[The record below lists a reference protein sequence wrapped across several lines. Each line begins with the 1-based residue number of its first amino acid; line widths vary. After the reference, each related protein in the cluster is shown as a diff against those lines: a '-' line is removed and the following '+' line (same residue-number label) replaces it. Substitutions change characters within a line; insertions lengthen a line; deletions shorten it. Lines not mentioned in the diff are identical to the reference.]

1 MHLLITGG
9 AGFIGGNFLRMILK
23 AEPDVRI
30 TNVDKL
36 TYAGDSRLPESLKDE
51 PNHRFVHGD
60 IADPELMNRVI
71 GDDVDMIINFAAESH
86 VDRSIEDPGVFIRT
100 NVMGV
105 QTLLDAAIRH
115 KVGKFVQISTDE
127 VYGSLGETGLF
138 SETTPLD
145 PSSPYSASKTA
156 ADHLVM
162 AWHRTYGL
170 DINITRCSN
179 NYGPFQFP
187 EKLIPVMIHKAL
199 SDQQLP
205 VYGDGSNI
213 RDWIHVNDHCK
224 AIWAVATRG
233 TPGRIYNIGG
243 SQERSNLDVVREILS
258 ALEKP
263 EDLISFVPDRLGHD
277 WRYAID
283 SSRMQNELGWAPTH
297 TFRTGLAQTIKWYL
311 ANPQW
316 WTPLLKT

>member
-9 AGFIGGNFLRMILK
+9 AGFIGGNFLRMVLDEMP
-23 AEPDVRI
+23 ALRV
-30 TNVDKL
+30 TNIDKL
-36 TYAGDSRLPESLKDE
+36 TYAGDPRLPESLKG
-51 PNHRFVHGD
+51 NSKHQFIHGD
-60 IADPELMNRVI
+60 ISDAMLVDQAVAD
-71 GDDVDMIINFAAESH
+71 GVDMIINFAAESH

-105 QTLLDAAIRH
+105 QTLLEAARRH
-115 KVGKFVQISTDE
+115 KVKKFVQISTDE

-170 DINITRCSN
+170 DVNITRCSN

-199 SDQQLP
+199 ADQPLP

-213 RDWIHVNDHCK
+213 RDWIHVNDHCR
-224 AIWAVATRG
+224 AIWAVATKG
-233 TPGRIYNIGG
+233 QAGRIYNIGG
-243 SQERSNLDVVREILS
+243 SQERSNLEVVKDILK
-258 ALEKP
+258 ALGKSEK
-263 EDLISFVPDRLGHD
+263 LISFVPDRLGHD

-283 SSRMQNELGWAPTH
+283 STRVQSELGWQPTY
-297 TFRTGLAQTIKWYL
+297 TFQTGLQQTIEWYL
-311 ANPQW
+311 ENSDW
-316 WTPLLKT
+316 WEPLLKR